1 MPCSQC
7 LCLLLSRPGFCPPAF
22 AEQDRQQVSQLYW
35 LSLSSPCC
43 GGVPCSE
50 CTDLEGGK
58 SLGECGWG
66 TVAQEPCHGHLNCG
80 VSLNDSALERW
91 ATCCMTGSSK
101 YLNCIR
107 VLCTCPEAPMRGW
120 LGGTPSTAPPRP
132 HEPLDWVPSSR
143 LTQYYPSHSLS
154 TRRPDA
160 NNWRQFQL
168 PP

>member
-1 MPCSQC
+1 MGGAHRRAPSSCVMRVQACTEPLPCSQC
-7 LCLLLSRPGFCPPAF
+7 LCPLLSRPGFCPPAF

-58 SLGECGWG
+58 SLGKGRLPELPIITGVWVG
-66 TVAQEPCHGHLNCG
+66 HTVAQEPCHGHLNCD

-101 YLNCIR
+101 YLNC
-107 VLCTCPEAPMRGW
+107 
-120 LGGTPSTAPPRP
+120 
-132 HEPLDWVPSSR
+132 
-143 LTQYYPSHSLS
+143 
-154 TRRPDA
+154 
-160 NNWRQFQL
+160 
-168 PP
+168 